1 VELDE
6 IQSYLSG
13 RLLSCSEATFRIL
26 GLKLHQ
32 EWPAVE
38 RLDLHLPDE
47 NIVVFNP
54 LDDPNDIQEQ
64 LPRATTK
71 LLQWFALNQRDPA
84 ARQWRYIDIP
94 EHYVWKQSDRM
105 WQKRI
110 HARIKIA
117 RLPSVNGWNPELQAL
132 RMILSAARGAQSFVD
147 LMTFNGH
154 VYSTFRD
161 AAQAAGMLEDDGEAI
176 SIFFEMSR
184 VGVSVHTLR
193 EQFCSVLVHCAPTN
207 PVELFNMFSCDLVYG
222 EVDEDSCRET
232 LCELDRIMRV
242 TYGKSLRDPEFN
254 FIIENDA
261 NDDGVLL
268 PPLIIEPNASLVERL
283 EPLLSA
289 EQQHAVTMVVE
300 SVINQVGFNV
310 FGVFCSAGT
319 GKTLFAN
326 YLACLLRT
334 QGLIVVCV
342 AASALAASLLEGGHT
357 AHHALHIPIPANDG
371 TYCSFSL
378 AERLIIRSA
387 NLLIWDEASMIAESV
402 ADTVDRT
409 LQDIMNDTRPF
420 GGTTVMFTGDFKQL
434 LPVVRG
440 GKGENHSIQ
449 RCGWWPLLRRI
460 EFSQNWRACQNV
472 EFAVMLEA
480 VGSGSM
486 DCVPV
491 PHESVALDMND
502 LVQRVFGHDLYR
514 SDANAMVL
522 TLTLDDADIIND
534 HCISAMGGRD
544 REAFASDT
552 FLHCRQPDMYPREI
566 VSGMRM
572 TGAPPSVLKLKLGAR
587 YMIIKNMMKTVFN
600 GVRCQVVAFAGS
612 KCVFVKLI
620 SGPGTGTTILLPA
633 CVFMIHPDQ
642 SGLPFSIRRR
652 QLPLIIAYAV
662 TVHKAQGQT
671 LSTVGLYIT
680 TAIFTHG
687 QLYTALSRTRGWC
700 NIVVL
705 STLPNPS
712 MIQNYVCKHVL
723 RG

>member
-6 IQSYLSG
+6 IQSFLSG

-38 RLDLHLPDE
+38 RLDLHLPHE

-71 LLQWFALNQRDPA
+71 LLQWFALNQRDPS
-84 ARQWRYIDIP
+84 ARQWRYIDIS
-94 EHYVWKQSDRM
+94 EHYVWKQADRM
-105 WQKRI
+105 WQKRVQS
-110 HARIKIA
+110 RIKIA
-117 RLPSVNGWNPELQAL
+117 RLPSVNGWNVELQAL

-154 VYSTFRD
+154 TYSTFRD
-161 AAQAAGMLEDDGEAI
+161 AAKAAGMLEDDGEAI

-184 VGVSVHTLR
+184 VGMSVHMLR

-207 PVELFNMFSCDLVYG
+207 PVELFNMFSCDLMYG
-222 EVDEDSCRET
+222 EVTEASCRET

-242 TYGKSLRDPEFN
+242 SYGKSLRDPEFN

-261 NDDGVLL
+261 DDDGVLL
-268 PPLIIEPNASLVERL
+268 PLLSIEPNFALVDQL
-283 EPLLSA
+283 APLLSA
-289 EQQHAVTMVVE
+289 EQRDAVTMVVE
-300 SVINQVGFNV
+300 SVLHQVGFNV
-310 FGVFCSAGT
+310 FGAFCSAGT

-326 YLACLLRT
+326 YLASLLRT
-334 QGLIVVCV
+334 QGRTVVCV

-371 TYCSFSL
+371 TYCSFTL
-378 AERLIIRSA
+378 AERSIIMNA
-387 NLLIWDEASMIAESV
+387 DLLIWDEASMIGTSV

-409 LQDIMNDTRPF
+409 LQDVMNNTRPF
-420 GGTTVMFTGDFKQL
+420 GGKTVMFTGDFKQL

-440 GKGENHSIQ
+440 GKGDNHTIQ
-449 RCGWWPLLRRI
+449 RCAWWPLLRRI
-460 EFSQNWRACQNV
+460 EFNQNWRACQNI

-480 VGSGSM
+480 VGTGQL

-491 PHESVALDMND
+491 PQDCVASEMGDF
-502 LVQRVFGHDLYR
+502 VQRVFGDDLIR

-522 TLTLDDADIIND
+522 TLTLDDADVVND
-534 HCISAMGGRD
+534 HCIRSMGGSD
-544 REAFASDT
+544 REAHASDT
-552 FLHCRQPDMYPREI
+552 FLNCRQPDMYPREI
-566 VSGMRM
+566 VSAMRM
-572 TGAPPSVLKLKLGAR
+572 SGAPPSVLKLKVGAR

-612 KCVFVKLI
+612 KCIFVKVL
-620 SGPGTGTTILLPA
+620 SGPGSGTTTLLPA

-652 QLPLIIAYAV
+652 QLPLIVAYAV

-671 LSTVGLYIT
+671 LTKVGLYIT
-680 TAIFTHG
+680 TNIFTHG
-687 QLYTALSRTRGWC
+687 QLYTALSRTRGWT

-705 STLPNPS
+705 STLQNPS
-712 MIQNYVCKHVL
+712 VIQNYVCQHVL
-723 RG
+723 HG